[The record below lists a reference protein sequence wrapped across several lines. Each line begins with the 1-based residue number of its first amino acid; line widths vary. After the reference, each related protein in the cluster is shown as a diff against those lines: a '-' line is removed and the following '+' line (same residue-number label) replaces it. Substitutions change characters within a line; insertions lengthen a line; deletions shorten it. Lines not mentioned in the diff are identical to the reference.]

1 MIIDFHGHYTTTP
14 PGVGAYREAQ
24 KEAVGKEPSFKGEKG
39 SIDITD
45 DEIRES
51 IEKNQLRLQE
61 ERGTD
66 LTIFSPR
73 ASWMG
78 HHIGNEWT
86 SLYWTEHQN
95 DIIRRVCD

>member
-1 MIIDFHGHYTTTP
+1 MGITTP

-51 IEKNQLRLQE
+51 IEKKSAEAL
-61 ERGTD
+61 RGTWD
-66 LTIFSPR
+66 
-73 ASWMG
+73 
-78 HHIGNEWT
+78 
-86 SLYWTEHQN
+86 
-95 DIIRRVCD
+95 